1 MKHQVFDLAELD
13 RRDFERRKQE
23 KLALEQKEQARLEA
37 EQQAQ
42 IQAANEAEAESP
54 LQGAKSIREAVEV
67 AMENYFSHLDGQN
80 AIEVYDMVLAE
91 VEEPLLQAVMS
102 YTRKNQTKASNILG
116 LNRGTLRKKLKQ
128 YGML

>member
-13 RRDFERRKQE
+13 RKAFERKKQE
-23 KLALEQKEQARLEA
+23 RLAKERLEQQRLEQERA
-37 EQQAQ
+37 A
-42 IQAANEAEAESP
+42 QAANEAESP
-54 LQGAKSIREAVEV
+54 LAGAQSIRESVAV
-67 AMENYFSHLDGQN
+67 AMENYFRDLDGQS
-80 AIEVYDMVLAE
+80 AVDVYDMVLAE
-91 VEEPLLQAVMS
+91 VEEPLLKAVMQ

>member
-13 RRDFERRKQE
+13 RKAFERKKQE
-23 KLALEQKEQARLEA
+23 RLAKERQAQQRLEQERAL
-37 EQQAQ
+37 
-42 IQAANEAEAESP
+42 QAANQSDSP
-54 LQGAKSIREAVEV
+54 LADAQSIRESV
-67 AMENYFSHLDGQN
+67 AAAMDTYFKDLDGQK
-80 AIEVYDMVLAE
+80 AVDVYQMVLAE
-91 VEEPLLQAVMS
+91 VEEPLLKAVMQ

>member
-13 RRDFERRKQE
+13 RKAFERKKQE
-23 KLALEQKEQARLEA
+23 RLAQERKEQLRLEQER
-37 EQQAQ
+37 QAQ
-42 IQAANEAEAESP
+42 LAANEPDSP
-54 LQGAKSIREAVEV
+54 LAGAQSIREAVTV
-67 AMENYFSHLDGQN
+67 AMDNYFTHLDGQD
-80 AIEVYDMVLAE
+80 AVDVYDMVLAE
-91 VEEPLLQAVMS
+91 VEEPLLQAVMK

>member
-13 RRDFERRKQE
+13 RKAFERKQQE
-23 KLALEQKEQARLEA
+23 RIAQERREQLRREQER
-37 EQQAQ
+37 QAQ
-42 IQAANEAEAESP
+42 LAAQESDSP
-54 LQGAKSIREAVEV
+54 LAGAQSIRDAVAV
-67 AMENYFSHLDGQN
+67 AMENYFTHLDGQS
-80 AIEVYDMVLAE
+80 AVDVYDMVLAE
-91 VEEPLLQAVMS
+91 VEEPLLQAVMK

>member
-13 RRDFERRKQE
+13 RKAFERKKQE
-23 KLALEQKEQARLEA
+23 RLAKERQAQQRLEQERALQAVN
-37 EQQAQ
+37 QSD
-42 IQAANEAEAESP
+42 SP
-54 LQGAKSIREAVEV
+54 LADAQSIRESV
-67 AMENYFSHLDGQN
+67 AAAMDNYFKDLDGQK
-80 AIEVYDMVLAE
+80 AVDVYQMVLAE
-91 VEEPLLQAVMS
+91 VEEPLLKAVMQ

>member
-13 RRDFERRKQE
+13 RKAFERKQQE
-23 KLALEQKEQARLEA
+23 RIAQERREQLRREQER
-37 EQQAQ
+37 QAQ
-42 IQAANEAEAESP
+42 LAAQQSDSP
-54 LQGAKSIREAVEV
+54 LAGAQSIRDAVAV
-67 AMENYFSHLDGQN
+67 AMENYFTHLDGQS
-80 AIEVYDMVLAE
+80 AVDVYDMVLAE
-91 VEEPLLQAVMS
+91 VEEPLLQAVMK